1 LKHPVLF
8 STCMIAAIV
17 MSNMVAAVAKTPNV
31 VVSIKPIHSIVTNIM
46 KGVGKPV
53 LIIEGAGSPHNYAL
67 KPSQAASLEK
77 ADLVFWVGH
86 KLEAFLEK
94 PINTIARKATSIELM
109 NSSGLKL
116 LQIRE
121 GVNFAAHDD
130 DSHGAS
136 NGHKDHLHEK
146 LEAKVAH
153 KNDHDEHVFDHHIWL
168 DPVNAKALISAITN
182 ELVKAD
188 PTNRQIYQANAT
200 AADGEISRL
209 IDDVTSTLAI
219 VKERRFVVFH
229 DAYHYFERRFGMA
242 AIGSITVSPEVM
254 PGAARLSDIRAGVK
268 NMGAKCIFSEPQFE
282 PKIVSMIT
290 KETGVNAGILD
301 PLGASIDAGPDHY
314 IELIRNLALSF
325 HECLSK

>member
-1 LKHPVLF
+1 MLA
-8 STCMIAAIV
+8 TIV
-17 MSNMVAAVAKTPNV
+17 MSSMVAAAEKTPNV
-31 VVSIKPIHSIVTNIM
+31 VASIKPIHSIVANIM

-94 PINTIARKATSIELM
+94 PINAIARKATSIELM
-109 NSSGLKL
+109 NSPGLKL

-121 GVNFAAHDD
+121 GGNFAAHDD

-136 NGHKDHLHEK
+136 NGHKDHRDKK
-146 LEAKVAH
+146 LEAKDAH
-153 KNDHDEHVFDHHIWL
+153 KDDHDQHVFNHHIWL
-168 DPVNAKALISAITN
+168 DPVNAKVLISAITN
-182 ELVKAD
+182 ALVEAD
-188 PTNRQIYQANAT
+188 PTNRQIYQAT
-200 AADGEISRL
+200 ASAANEEISRL
-209 IDDVTSTLAI
+209 IGDVTSTLADI
-219 VKERRFVVFH
+219 KERRFVVFH
-229 DAYHYFERRFGMA
+229 DAYHYFEWRFGMA

-254 PGAARLSDIRAGVK
+254 PGAARLSEIRASVK

-314 IELIRNLALSF
+314 IELIRNLAQSF

>member
-1 LKHPVLF
+1 MLA
-8 STCMIAAIV
+8 TIV
-17 MSNMVAAVAKTPNV
+17 MSSMVAAAEKTPNV
-31 VVSIKPIHSIVTNIM
+31 VASIKPIHSIVANIM

-53 LIIEGAGSPHNYAL
+53 LIIEGASSPHNYAL

-94 PINTIARKATSIELM
+94 PINAIARKATSIELM
-109 NSSGLKL
+109 NSPGLKL
-116 LQIRE
+116 LHIRE
-121 GVNFAAHDD
+121 GGNFAAHDD
-130 DSHGAS
+130 DSHGES
-136 NGHKDHLHEK
+136 NGHKDHRDKK
-146 LEAKVAH
+146 LEAKDAH
-153 KNDHDEHVFDHHIWL
+153 KDDQDPHVWL
-168 DPVNAKALISAITN
+168 DPVNAKALISAIKN
-182 ELVKAD
+182 ALVEAD
-188 PTNRQIYQANAT
+188 PTNRQIYQANAS
-200 AADGEISRL
+200 AANDEISRL
-209 IDDVTSTLAI
+209 IGDVTSTLADI
-219 VKERRFVVFH
+219 KERRFVVFH

-254 PGAARLSDIRAGVK
+254 PGAARLSDIRASVK

-325 HECLSK
+325 HKCLSK